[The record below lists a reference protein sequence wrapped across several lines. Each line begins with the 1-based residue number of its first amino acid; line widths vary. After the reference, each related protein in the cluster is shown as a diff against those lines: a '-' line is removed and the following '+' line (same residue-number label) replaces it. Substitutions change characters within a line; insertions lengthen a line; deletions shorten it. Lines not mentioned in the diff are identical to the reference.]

1 MIPRKAF
8 HAVLQGLG
16 QFPAVALLGPRQV
29 GKTTL
34 ALQVAQAFD
43 SDYVYL
49 DLESELDQAKL
60 ANPRL
65 FLSQQQHRLVVIDE
79 VHRRPALFPELRGLI
94 DEARRQG
101 RQAGQYLLLG
111 SASLELLKQS
121 GETLAGRVLYTE
133 LFPLACSE
141 VSPSEQGQLWLRGGF
156 PDSFLA
162 QTDAASLAWRRSFVR
177 SYLERDISQF
187 APRISTTDLRSLW
200 VMLAHQQAAQVNVV
214 ALSRSLGIDQK
225 TVKHHISLLTDLMLL
240 RQVPAWHGN
249 LGKRLV
255 KTPKTHIRD
264 PGLLHGLLGI
274 ETADALLT
282 HPVVG
287 GSWEAFVS
295 ETAAQCL
302 GDRGRIFFYRTS
314 AGAEIDILAELPSGE
329 LWAIEVKRAVAPK
342 LTKGFHL
349 ACADLSPR
357 RKIVVT
363 PGDARWRLAQ
373 DIEVMGI
380 QDFGDALESTLGAAA

>member
-1 MIPRKAF
+1 MIPRIAF
-8 HAVLQGLG
+8 HTVLQGLH

-34 ALQVAQAFD
+34 ALEVAHRFD
-43 SDYVYL
+43 LDHLYL
-49 DLESELDQAKL
+49 DMESELDQAKL
-60 ANPRL
+60 ANARL
-65 FLSQQQHRLVVIDE
+65 FLSHQKDRLVVIDE
-79 VHRRPALFPELRGLI
+79 VHRKPALFPELRGLI
-94 DEARRQG
+94 DEAKREGRR
-101 RQAGQYLLLG
+101 AGQYLLLG
-111 SASLELLKQS
+111 SASLDLLKQA
-121 GETLAGRVLYTE
+121 GETLAGRILYAE
-133 LFPLACSE
+133 LFPLQCQELQPDAIE
-141 VSPSEQGQLWLRGGF
+141 QLWLRGGF

-162 QTDAASLAWRRSFVR
+162 PSDNTSLAWRRSFIR
-177 SYLERDISQF
+177 SYLERDVSQF
-187 APRISTTDLRSLW
+187 APRISSADLRSLW
-200 VMLAHQQAAQVNVV
+200 VMLAHQQATQVNVA
-214 ALSRSLGIDQK
+214 ALSRSLGVDQR

-240 RQVPAWHGN
+240 RQVPAWLGN

-264 PGLLHGLLGI
+264 SGLLHGLLGI

-314 AGAEIDILAELPSGE
+314 AGAEIDLLAELPSGE

-363 PGDARWRLAQ
+363 PGDARWWLAE
-373 DIEVMGI
+373 DIEVMGLK
-380 QDFGDALESTLGAAA
+380 DLGDALESALGAAA